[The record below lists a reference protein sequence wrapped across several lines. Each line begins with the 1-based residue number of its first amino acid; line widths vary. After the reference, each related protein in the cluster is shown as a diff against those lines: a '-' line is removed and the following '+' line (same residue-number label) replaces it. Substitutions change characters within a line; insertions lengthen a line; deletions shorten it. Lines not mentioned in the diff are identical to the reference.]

1 MHKITDL
8 PTAARPRE
16 RFIQKG
22 PDALSNSD
30 LLAIVLGSG
39 GRGNNVKRIANKI
52 MRKFGENFLNISAQ
66 ELQAIDG
73 IGPAKALQVAAA
85 IALVKRYRGDING
98 NRAGWPIADG
108 RQAMLFEKSAAD
120 GLSPVSESAESAES
134 AAAHARIFRA
144 PQVTRGRF
152 QLQSRRYI
160 GNKYKLLDWI
170 FSVIDAECA
179 GESFADIFAGTG
191 VVAAAAIPRHREVI
205 VNDFLH
211 SNHVIYDAFF
221 GGGEWSENKLQAVI
235 KEYNNLNGDDL
246 PENYFSTNFGGK
258 YFSNNTAKVI
268 GFVRENIARNRANLN
283 DREHSML
290 LASLLYSADKVAN
303 TVGHYDAYFKKKT
316 VQDNFYMRM
325 IAPLAAGHVRAYRE
339 DANLLARKIRADIAY
354 IDPPYNSRQYSRF
367 YHLLENLTQWEKPP
381 LHGVALK
388 PKAENMS
395 DYCRVGARAK
405 FADLVA
411 HIDAKH
417 LVVSYN
423 NTYDSKSSSSQN
435 KISLLEIKS
444 ILEAKGRTK
453 VFEKRYRHFNAG
465 NTDFSDHKEYLFVT
479 TTATKPKAKSA
490 KAARQ
495 PKRAKM
501 RRSPLYYVGDKYR
514 LMAQLSAKFPAAIR
528 NFYEP
533 FVGGGSVFMNVEAEK
548 YFVNDVDRHLINI
561 HKYLAACAGDPARF
575 FAAVD
580 DIVRAHGLSRSYRED
595 VVPAEL
601 KARYKKTYYAK
612 FNKVGYEKL
621 RARVNRG
628 QKNDPLILYIL
639 LIYGFNRMLRFNGAG
654 EFNLPV
660 GNVDFNANVVRALDD
675 YFAFVKARA
684 IRFTTKD
691 FRRFFDGVEF
701 GADDFVYFDPPY
713 LIAASEYNKL
723 WNAQAES
730 DLLVLMDD
738 LHAAGVKFALSNVTH
753 YNGRENRA
761 LIQWMQKYEVHDV
774 QSNYINYHD
783 NSRKK
788 IREVLVVNY

>member
-1 MHKITDL
+1 MPKITDM

-16 RFIQKG
+16 RFLQKG

-30 LLAIVLGSG
+30 LLAIMLGSG
-39 GRGNNVKRIANKI
+39 GRGNNVKRISNKI
-52 MRKFGENFLNISAQ
+52 IRKFGENFLHITVE

-73 IGPAKALQVAAA
+73 IGPAKALQIAAA
-85 IALVKRYRGDING
+85 IALVKRYRGGNG
-98 NRAGWPIADG
+98 ACAWVADE
-108 RQAMLFEKSAAD
+108 RQKMLFDKLDTEGALAMEVEAACTR
-120 GLSPVSESAESAES
+120 G
-134 AAAHARIFRA
+134 FRA

-160 GNKYKLLDWI
+160 GNKYKLTDWI

-179 GESFADIFAGTG
+179 GKSFADIFAGTG
-191 VVAAAAIPRHREVI
+191 VVAAAAIPRYDEII

-211 SNHVIYDAFF
+211 SNRAIYDAFF
-221 GGGEWSENKLQAVI
+221 GNGAWSEVKLQTII

-246 PENYFSTNFGGK
+246 PENYFSTHFGGK
-258 YFSNNTAKVI
+258 YFSGGTAKVI
-268 GFVRENIARNRANLN
+268 GFVRESIADNRANLT

-316 VQDNFYMRM
+316 VADSFYMRL
-325 IAPLAAGHVRAYRE
+325 IEPLAAGHVSAYRE
-339 DANLLARKIRADIAY
+339 DANLLVRKIQADIAY

-367 YHLLENLTQWEKPP
+367 YHLLENLTKWDKPK

-388 PKAENMS
+388 PAAENMS

-423 NTYDSKSSSSQN
+423 NTYESKSSSSQN
-435 KISLLEIKS
+435 KITLHEIRD
-444 ILEAKGRTK
+444 ILETKGRTK

-465 NTDFSDHKEYLFVT
+465 NTDFGDHKEYLFVT
-479 TTATKPKAKSA
+479 TTAAKSA
-490 KAARQ
+490 RK

-501 RRSPLYYVGDKYR
+501 RRSPLYYVGDKCR
-514 LMAQLSAKFPAAIR
+514 LMTQLSAKFPASIR

-533 FVGGGSVFMNVEAEK
+533 FVGGGSVFMNVDAEK

-561 HKYLAACAGDPARF
+561 HKYLASCAGDPARF

-580 DIVRAHGLSRSYRED
+580 NLVRKHGLSRSYSED

-601 KARYKKTYYAK
+601 KAQYKKTYYAK
-612 FNKVGYEKL
+612 FNKAGYEKL
-621 RARVNRG
+621 RERVNGG

-660 GNVDFNANVVRALDD
+660 GNVDFNTNVVNALND
-675 YFAFVKARA
+675 YFAFVKGRA
-684 IRFTTKD
+684 IKFTAKD
-691 FRRFFDGVEF
+691 FRRFFERIEF
-701 GADDFVYFDPPY
+701 GADDFVYLDPPY
-713 LIAASEYNKL
+713 IIAASEYNKL
-723 WNAQAES
+723 WNEQAEA
-730 DLLVLMDD
+730 DLLALMDG
-738 LHAAGVKFALSNVTH
+738 LHDAGVKFALSNVTH
-753 YNGRENRA
+753 YNGAENRK
-761 LIQWMQKYEVHDV
+761 LIRWMRKYAVHEVR
-774 QSNYINYHD
+774 SNYINYHD
-783 NSRKK
+783 NSRKR

>member
-1 MHKITDL
+1 MPKITDM
-8 PTAARPRE
+8 PVAARPRE
-16 RFIQKG
+16 RFLRKG
-22 PDALSNSD
+22 PGVLSNSD

-39 GRGNNVKRIANKI
+39 GRGNNVKRISNKI
-52 MRKFGENFLNISAQ
+52 IRKFGENSLRMSVE
-66 ELQAIDG
+66 ELQEIDG
-73 IGPAKALQVAAA
+73 IGPAKALQIAAMA
-85 IALVKRYRGDING
+85 ELIKRCRGGGGING
-98 NRAGWPIADG
+98 NGVADIADK
-108 RQAMLFEKSAAD
+108 RQTMLFDMMGVD
-120 GLSPVSESAESAES
+120 GALPVAELDV
-134 AAAHARIFRA
+134 ARARREHRFRA

-160 GNKYKLLDWI
+160 GNKHKLTDWI

-179 GESFADIFAGTG
+179 GASFMDVFAGTG
-191 VVAAAAIPRHREVI
+191 VVAAAAIPRYKTVI

-221 GGGEWSENKLQAVI
+221 GNGAWSEVKLQAIV

-246 PENYFSTNFGGK
+246 PENYFSANFGGK
-258 YFSNNTAKVI
+258 YFSNGTAKVI
-268 GFVRENIARNRANLN
+268 GFVRENIADNRANFT
-283 DREHSML
+283 DKEHSML

-316 VQDNFYMRM
+316 VQDNFYMRL
-325 IAPLAAGHVRAYRE
+325 IEPLAAGHVISHRE
-339 DANLLARKIRADIAY
+339 DANMLVRRIRADIAY

-367 YHLLENLTQWEKPP
+367 YHLLENLTQWNKPK

-388 PKAENMS
+388 PEAENMS

-423 NTYDSKSSSSQN
+423 NTYESKSSSSQN
-435 KISLLEIKS
+435 KITLHEIRG
-444 ILEAKGRTK
+444 ILEGKGRTK

-479 TTATKPKAKSA
+479 TTAAATKP
-490 KAARQ
+490 ARK

-514 LMAQLSAKFPAAIR
+514 LMAQLSAKFPAKIR
-528 NFYEP
+528 HFYEP
-533 FVGGGSVFMNVEAEK
+533 FVGGGSVFMNVEADK
-548 YFVNDVDRHLINI
+548 YFVNDVDRHLISI
-561 HKYLAACAGDPARF
+561 HKYLASNAGNPARF

-580 DIVRAHGLSRSYRED
+580 AIVRAHGLSRSHSED

-601 KARYKKTYYAK
+601 KAQYKKTYYAK
-612 FNKVGYEKL
+612 FNKAGYEKL
-621 RARVNRG
+621 RERVNGR
-628 QKNDPLILYIL
+628 QKNDPLILYVL
-639 LIYGFNRMLRFNGAG
+639 LIYGFNRMLRFNGEG
-654 EFNLPV
+654 KFNLPV
-660 GNVDFNANVVRALDD
+660 GNVDFNANVVNALND
-675 YFAFVKARA
+675 YFAFVKGRA
-684 IRFTTKD
+684 IRFTAKD

-701 GADDFVYFDPPY
+701 GPDDFVYLDPPY

-723 WNAQAES
+723 WNAQAEA
-730 DLLVLMDD
+730 DLLALMDGLND
-738 LHAAGVKFALSNVTH
+738 AGVKFALSNVTH
-753 YNGRENRA
+753 YNGAENRA
-761 LIQWMQKYEVHDV
+761 LIRWMQKYAVHEVR
-774 QSNYINYHD
+774 SNYINYHD
-783 NSRKK
+783 NSRKN

>member
-1 MHKITDL
+1 MSKITDL

-16 RFIQKG
+16 RFLQKG
-22 PDALSNSD
+22 PGALSNSD
-30 LLAIVLGSG
+30 LLAIMLGSG

-52 MRKFGENFLNISAQ
+52 IRKFGENFLDISAQ

-73 IGPAKALQVAAA
+73 IGPAKAMQVTAA

-98 NRAGWPIADG
+98 NRAGWPVADE
-108 RQAMLFEKSAAD
+108 RQAMLFEKLDAD
-120 GLSPVSESAESAES
+120 GLSPVSESVAVAKSEVART
-134 AAAHARIFRA
+134 RIFRA

-191 VVAAAAIPRHREVI
+191 VVAAAAIPRYKTVI

-221 GGGEWSENKLQAVI
+221 GAGAWSETKLQAII
-235 KEYNNLNGDDL
+235 KEYNNLSGDDL
-246 PENYFSTNFGGK
+246 PENYFSANFGGK

-268 GFVRENIARNRANLN
+268 GFVRENIADNWANFT

-316 VQDNFYMRM
+316 VEDSFYMRM
-325 IAPLAAGHVRAYRE
+325 IEPLAAGHVISYRE

-367 YHLLENLTQWEKPP
+367 YHLLENLTKWDKPK

-388 PKAENMS
+388 PAAENMS

-405 FADLVA
+405 LADLVA

-423 NTYDSKSSSSQN
+423 NTYESKSSSSQN
-435 KISLLEIKS
+435 KITLHEIRS
-444 ILEAKGRTK
+444 ILEARGRTK

-465 NTDFSDHKEYLFVT
+465 NTDFNDHKEYLFVT
-479 TTATKPKAKSA
+479 TTAAKS
-490 KAARQ
+490 ARQ

-514 LMAQLSAKFPAAIR
+514 LMTQLLAKFPAAIR

-533 FVGGGSVFMNVEAEK
+533 FVGGGSVFMNVDAEK
-548 YFVNDVDRHLINI
+548 YFVNDVDRHLVSI
-561 HKYLAACAGDPARF
+561 HKYLASNAGHPARF

-580 DIVRAHGLSRSYRED
+580 DIVRAHGLSRSYSED
-595 VVPAEL
+595 VVPAKL
-601 KARYKKTYYAK
+601 KAQYKKTYYAK
-612 FNKVGYEKL
+612 FNKAGYEKL
-621 RARVNRG
+621 RERVNGR
-628 QKNDPLILYIL
+628 QKNDPLILYVL
-639 LIYGFNRMLRFNGAG
+639 LIYGFNRMLRFNGEG
-654 EFNLPV
+654 KFNLPV
-660 GNVDFNANVVRALDD
+660 GNVDFNANVVNALND
-675 YFAFVKARA
+675 YFAFIKGRA
-684 IRFTTKD
+684 IKFTAKD

-701 GADDFVYFDPPY
+701 GADDFVYLDPPY
-713 LIAASEYNKL
+713 LIAASEYNKR
-723 WNAQAES
+723 WNAQAEA
-730 DLLVLMDD
+730 DLLALMDG

-761 LIQWMQKYEVHDV
+761 LIQWMQKYAVHEVR
-774 QSNYINYHD
+774 SNYINYHD
-783 NSRKK
+783 NSQKK